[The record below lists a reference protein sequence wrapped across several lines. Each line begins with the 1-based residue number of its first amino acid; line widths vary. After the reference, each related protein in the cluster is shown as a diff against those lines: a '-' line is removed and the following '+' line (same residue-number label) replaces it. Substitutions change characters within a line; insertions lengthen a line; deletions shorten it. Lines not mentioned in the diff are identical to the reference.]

1 MTASRCGTIERREL
15 DPTLTRLRRIEGQVR
30 GLERML
36 TEGRE
41 CGEVLTQ
48 LMAVRSGLEQVSLW
62 LLDHH
67 VRDCLLG
74 EAEVAPDQLEALRQT
89 LRMWAR
95 FGAPAAQVPD

>member
-1 MTASRCGTIERREL
+1 MERQDLE
-15 DPTLTRLRRIEGQVR
+15 PTLTRLRRIEGQVR
-30 GLERML
+30 GLQRML
-36 TEGRE
+36 AEGQE
-41 CGEVLTQ
+41 CGDVLTQ
-48 LMAVRSGLEQVSLW
+48 LMAVRSGLERVSLW

-74 EAEVAPDQLEALRQT
+74 ETEVSPDQLEALRQT

>member
-1 MTASRCGTIERREL
+1 MDQPQL
-15 DPTLTRLRRIEGQVR
+15 DTTLKRLRRIEGQVR

-36 TEGRE
+36 TEGRDCE
-41 CGEVLTQ
+41 EMLVQ
-48 LMAVRSGLEQVSLW
+48 LMAVRSGLEQVSLL

-67 VRDCLLG
+67 VKDCLLADSDI
-74 EAEVAPDQLEALRQT
+74 EPDRLEGLRQT

>member
-1 MTASRCGTIERREL
+1 MESPDLETTQ
-15 DPTLTRLRRIEGQVR
+15 TRLRRIEGQVR
-30 GLERML
+30 GLQRML
-36 TEGRE
+36 SEGRSCE
-41 CGEVLTQ
+41 DMLTQ
-48 LMAVRSGLEQVSLW
+48 LMAVRSGLERVSLW

-74 EAEVAPDQLEALRQT
+74 DTEVGPDQLEALRQT

>member
-1 MTASRCGTIERREL
+1 MERREL

-74 EAEVAPDQLEALRQT
+74 ETDVSPDQLEALRQT

>member
-1 MTASRCGTIERREL
+1 MERRDL
-15 DPTLTRLRRIEGQVR
+15 DGTLTRLRRIEGQVR

-36 TEGRE
+36 TEERE

-67 VRDCLLG
+67 VRDCLLEG
-74 EAEVAPDQLEALRQT
+74 VDIDADKLEGLRQT

-95 FGAPAAQVPD
+95 FGAPASQVPD